1 MTTDEKNQHLK
12 SEWMKAAEFEL
23 KNMQKENLD
32 TIAFVEQLK
41 KKIHKHVMI
50 NAKVLIM
57 IIITIIIFIIIVF
70 ISIIIII
77 RC

>member
-1 MTTDEKNQHLK
+1 MTTDEKQHLK
-12 SEWMKAAEFEL
+12 SEWMKAAELEL
-23 KNMQKENLD
+23 KNMQKENRD
-32 TIAFVEQLK
+32 NIAFVEQLK
-41 KKIHKHVMI
+41 KKINKHVMI

-70 ISIIIII
+70 ICISIII